1 MLDSFYIPEINP
13 NISPT
18 IIDRLRNLTTIASAL
33 IFTYA
38 LNFENKKHHKVSL
51 IIISI
56 CVFLTIIIEI
66 IFRNEKAVLNR
77 FLYSLFLVCLLT
89 IGDSFNNCIEK
100 YLVDYNYINP
110 FKILMFEGIF
120 ELIFAILVSIGKEPF
135 KDIIYLYET
144 NTTGNFV
151 LLIVL
156 LFFYFL
162 LTILVNAY
170 KIYCNVIYSPMART
184 LIDYLMNPFF
194 IIYYFF
200 TGKDFNNNYLYF
212 IISEII
218 SIVEDLFGG
227 IYNEYIILFLC
238 GMEYETKDMITKRAL
253 SLENMTLLN
262 TKEDDECDKEINDND
277 SNHDNKNKDI
287 KNEDKISFGNYEID
301 L

>member
-1 MLDSFYIPEINP
+1 ML
-13 NISPT
+13 
-18 IIDRLRNLTTIASAL
+18 
-33 IFTYA
+33 
-38 LNFENKKHHKVSL
+38 
-51 IIISI
+51 
-56 CVFLTIIIEI
+56 
-66 IFRNEKAVLNR
+66 
-77 FLYSLFLVCLLT
+77 
-89 IGDSFNNCIEK
+89 
-100 YLVDYNYINP
+100 
-110 FKILMFEGIF
+110 EGIF

-144 NTTGNFV
+144 NTTGNFI

-194 IIYYFF
+194 IIYYYF

-238 GMEYETKDMITKRAL
+238 GMEYETKDMIAKRAL
-253 SLENMTLLN
+253 SLGNMTLLN
-262 TKEDDECDKEINDND
+262 TKEDENESNDND